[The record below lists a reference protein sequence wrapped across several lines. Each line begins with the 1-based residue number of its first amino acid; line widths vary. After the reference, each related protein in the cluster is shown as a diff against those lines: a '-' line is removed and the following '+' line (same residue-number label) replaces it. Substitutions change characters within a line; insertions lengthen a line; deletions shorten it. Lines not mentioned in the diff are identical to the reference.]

1 MVKSTI
7 KRIVALCLMI
17 SMLLVVVG
25 CGGSNGSSDK
35 TSDNGDTPKEKYKVY
50 LNLSYSGNAWQSEGA
65 NVIKAMAKTP
75 PYDETVELIEVIS
88 GADVQKQISDLQS
101 MAAAGADAI
110 ICYPI
115 SPTALNS
122 AIEQISKQG
131 VLVFCYDST
140 VTAPSAYNVSY
151 ITAGQG
157 QNCAQY
163 LVNCL
168 NGKGD
173 VFVSRGV
180 AGTTVDL
187 MQYNGA
193 MSVFSKYPGI
203 KVVEEYYSDWDD
215 VLTKQNTSK
224 ALAAHPKVDGIYA
237 QAGEYG
243 AILALQEAKH
253 ALVPLVG
260 ENSNGFRLALA
271 NKEYR
276 DAGFD
281 GVSGGAPPVS
291 GAYAFKL
298 MMELLTGQV
307 DSLPHNIESPLPYVT
322 ADEVK
327 INTVAN
333 WESGGNCFSSNLVPD
348 SFVTEVYDPDL
359 TPEVDLNSALNGT
372 PVAGATIQK
381 IPDNLIKE
389 APKVPGI
396 NVAGDIPAIGD
407 PIYAINEDLIKP
419 IPVP

>member
-1 MVKSTI
+1 MKKPI
-7 KRIVALCLMI
+7 RLIIVACLMVLT
-17 SMLLVVVG
+17 MLVVG
-25 CGGSNGSSDK
+25 CGSNGGNDVK
-35 TSDNGDTPKEKYKVY
+35 GGKQKDKYKVY

-88 GADVQKQISDLQS
+88 GADVQKQISDIQS

-122 AIEQISKQG
+122 AIEEVSKQG

-157 QNCAQY
+157 QNCGQY

-168 NGKGD
+168 GGKGD

-187 MQYNGA
+187 MQYNGC

-203 KVVEEYYSDWDD
+203 NVVEEFYSDWDD

-237 QAGEYG
+237 QAGEFG
-243 AILALQEAKH
+243 AIQALLEAGHK
-253 ALVPLVG
+253 LVPLVG

-271 NKEYR
+271 NQEYR
-276 DAGFD
+276 DQGFD

-298 MMELLTGQV
+298 MMELLTEQI
-307 DSLPHNIESPLPYVT
+307 DSLPHNIESPLPFVT
-322 ADEVK
+322 ADQVK
-327 INTVAN
+327 INTEPN
-333 WESGGNCFSSNLVPD
+333 WNQGGHCFTSDLVPN
-348 SFVTEVYDPDL
+348 SFVTEVFDPVL
-359 TPEVDLNSALNGT
+359 TPEVDLYSALNGT
-372 PVAGATIQK
+372 PVSGATIQK
-381 IPDNLIKE
+381 IPNELIKE
-389 APKVPGI
+389 APEVPGI
-396 NVAGDIPAIGD
+396 NVTGNIPPIGD
-407 PIYAINEDLIKP
+407 PIYAVNEDLVKP

>member
-1 MVKSTI
+1 MIKSGR
-7 KRIVALCLMI
+7 KIVSLLLMLT
-17 SMLLVVVG
+17 MLLVFVG
-25 CGGSNGSSDK
+25 CGGNNEKGN
-35 TSDNGDTPKEKYKVY
+35 TSDQGDQPKEKYKVY

-75 PYDETVELIEVIS
+75 PYDEMVELIEVIS
-88 GADVQKQISDLQS
+88 GADVQKQISDIQS

-122 AIEQISKQG
+122 AIEQVSKQG
-131 VLVFCYDST
+131 VLFFNYDST

-157 QNCAQY
+157 QNCGQY

-168 NGKGD
+168 GGKGN

-187 MQYNGA
+187 MQYNGC

-203 KVVEEYYSDWDD
+203 RVVEEYYSNWDD

-237 QAGEYG
+237 QAGEHG
-243 AILALQEAKH
+243 AIQALLEAGH
-253 ALVPLVG
+253 PLVPLVG

-271 NKEYR
+271 NEEYR
-276 DAGFD
+276 AQGFD

-307 DSLPHNIESPLPYVT
+307 DSLPHNIESPLPFVT
-322 ADEVK
+322 ADAVK
-327 INTVAN
+327 INTQPN
-333 WESGGNCFSSNLVPD
+333 WDQGGNCFTSDLVPD
-348 SFVTEVYDPDL
+348 SFVSEVYDPLL
-359 TPEVDLNSALNGT
+359 TPEVDLYSALNGT
-372 PVAGATIQK
+372 PVKGAKIQK
-381 IPDNLIKE
+381 IPNELIKE
-389 APKVPGI
+389 APEVPGI
-396 NVAGDIPAIGD
+396 NVPGNIPPIGD
-407 PIYAINEDLIKP
+407 PIYAINEDLVKP

>member
-1 MVKSTI
+1 MIKSI
-7 KRIVALCLMI
+7 KKIIALCLMI
-17 SMLLVVVG
+17 SMLLIIVG
-25 CGGSNGSSDK
+25 CGGSEK
-35 TSDNGDTPKEKYKVY
+35 TNTASKDGDTTKEKYKVY

-65 NVIKAMAKTP
+65 NTIKAMAKTP
-75 PYDETVELIEVIS
+75 PYDEMVELIEVIS
-88 GADVQKQISDLQS
+88 GADVQKQISDIQS

-122 AIEQISKQG
+122 AIEQVSKQG
-131 VLVFCYDST
+131 VLFFNYDST

-157 QNCAQY
+157 QNCGQY

-168 NGKGD
+168 GGKGD

-187 MQYNGA
+187 MQYNGC

-203 KVVEEYYSDWDD
+203 KVVEEYYSNWDD

-237 QAGEYG
+237 QAGEHG
-243 AILALQEAKH
+243 AIQALLEAGHK
-253 ALVPLVG
+253 LVPLAG
-260 ENSNGFRLALA
+260 ENSNGFRLAMANEEYLA
-271 NKEYR
+271 Q
-276 DAGFD
+276 GFD

-298 MMELLTGQV
+298 LMELLTGQI
-307 DSLPHNIESPLPYVT
+307 DKLPHNIESPLPFVT
-322 ADEVK
+322 AANVK
-327 INTVAN
+327 INTEPN
-333 WESGGNCFSSNLVPD
+333 WNSGGNCFTSDLVPD
-348 SFVTEVYDPDL
+348 SFVTEVYDPNLVPELDL
-359 TPEVDLNSALNGT
+359 YSALNGT
-372 PVAGATIQK
+372 PVAGQTIQP
-381 IPDNLIKE
+381 IPRELIKE
-389 APKVPGI
+389 APEVPGI
-396 NVAGDIPAIGD
+396 NVPGDIPPIGD
-407 PIYAINEDLIKP
+407 PIYAINKDLVTP